1 MKLTFLKFLFPL
13 KNWKD
18 FILGKKIGAWVIC
31 EPRFT
36 SSREIC
42 ELWENVNHKK
52 GYLKIK

>member
-1 MKLTFLKFLFPL
+1 VKLTFLKFLFPL